1 MNLNIRLYKRHCL
14 NRNTFNAL
22 VIQCNESNQ
31 NFNFESTALIKTI
44 LFTYVKMYR
53 KCTDF

>member
-31 NFNFESTALIKTI
+31 NFNFESTALIKTEYY
-44 LFTYVKMYR
+44 LLM
-53 KCTDF
+53 